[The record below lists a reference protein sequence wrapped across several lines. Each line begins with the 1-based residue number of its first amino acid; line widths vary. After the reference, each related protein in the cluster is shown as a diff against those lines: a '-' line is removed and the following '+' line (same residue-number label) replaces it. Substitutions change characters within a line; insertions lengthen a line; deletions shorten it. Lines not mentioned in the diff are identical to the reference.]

1 MQISKTQKTETNRL
15 GLNRYSYDNVTE
27 FSFTT
32 TRKLDN
38 DAVLEVL
45 KENGINLYG
54 FISFTK
60 QVVDFS
66 IEQMADV
73 FKYTAQE
80 VMC

>member
-1 MQISKTQKTETNRL
+1 MQISKTQRTETKRL
-15 GLNRYSYDNVTE
+15 DLNRYSYDNVTE

-32 TRKLDN
+32 TRKLTD

-73 FKYTAQE
+73 FKYTARE

>member
-1 MQISKTQKTETNRL
+1 MQISKTQRTETNRY
-15 GLNRYSYDNVTE
+15 NYDNVTE

-32 TRKLDN
+32 TRKLTD